1 VFSSAGFAMAAC
13 WGKSG
18 GVSMDPVT
26 NDPELKWPDPMST
39 NGEHVDGGDVP
50 RAALGNR
57 IFPRME

>member
-1 VFSSAGFAMAAC
+1 
-13 WGKSG
+13 
-18 GVSMDPVT
+18 MDPVT